1 MTFID
6 HNVFIDGDQLMWRAA
21 YSKGAENVCAY
32 ILRYFF
38 EIMSRLNS
46 PNVAVIWDSG
56 KSRWR
61 THFFPKYKSHRS
73 DRKTEFD
80 KELMFQEKER
90 AKTTL
95 EYFGVRSV
103 SVPGVEADDLISI
116 LVTYS
121 TLCNRKSVVVSRDS
135 DLTQLINDTVTLYDP
150 YSEKFTSKG
159 DLEVCAELVPEMKAL
174 AGDASDNIPGI
185 KDIGKVHAVKML
197 SGGGVHR
204 AVNGGDVS
212 AISSNK
218 KKVVSLLSSLEDFYL
233 YYRLCVLPNVMDAK
247 FFFSPFEK
255 IELKKE
261 LNRSVPIDS
270 LRASVE
276 FTSVNTFGVYRFM
289 MFSPDFI
296 GTGLFQFLDA
306 DYYGG
311 MQNYS
316 SLTHSVGNCR
326 NCTLY
331 SGSKSELSSKFYPK
345 LAIVLESQSED
356 QTEVDNLIKSLKVS
370 KSDCVV
376 LHLIKCGSDKIP
388 KLWNAFGCSYFLFSE
403 LSIYKPKFVIAIGSL
418 PSVVL
423 SGKVD
428 KPSDIT
434 GYVTGD
440 GKVGVLPDFRLN
452 RFSDKNKADYD
463 YGVNKIK
470 DFLDKNN
477 IRD

>member
-1 MTFID
+1 MTFTD
-6 HNVFIDGDQLMWRAA
+6 HSVFIDGDQLMWRAA

-212 AISSNK
+212 AISPNK

-276 FTSVNTFGVYRFM
+276 FTSVNAFGVYRFM

-311 MQNYS
+311 IQNYS
-316 SLTHSVGNCR
+316 SVTNSVGKCS
-326 NCTLY
+326 NCTMFN
-331 SGSKSELSSKFYPK
+331 GNKVQFGDTFFPK
-345 LAIVLESQSED
+345 IAIVLESELED
-356 QTEVDNLIKSLKVS
+356 QTRVGKLLKSLDL
-370 KSDCVV
+370 KSSECVI
-376 LHLIKCGSDKIP
+376 LHLIKCVSDKIP
-388 KLWNAFGCSYFLFSE
+388 KLWSAFGCSYFLFSE
-403 LSIYKPKFVIAIGSL
+403 LSIYKPKFVIAVGSL

-423 SGKVD
+423 SGKTE

-434 GYVTGD
+434 GYVTED
-440 GKVGVLPDFRLN
+440 GKVGVLPDFRFN
-452 RFSDKNKADYD
+452 RFSDKNRADYD
-463 YGVNKIK
+463 YGVSKIK
-470 DFLDKNN
+470 DFMDKNN